1 MTRAC
6 VPCLGRD
13 FADVLR
19 RVARVLSPP
28 LHARSMTRIDWV
40 WLIAGVA
47 FVIAAV
53 IAGSALGN
61 LLTT

>member
-1 MTRAC
+1 
-6 VPCLGRD
+6 
-13 FADVLR
+13 
-19 RVARVLSPP
+19 
-28 LHARSMTRIDWV
+28 MTRIDWV